1 MFHFHCIRYKPTL
14 IASDG
19 VATETWLELE
29 DRHWDFVKKAGSG
42 SRRLKFSWLT
52 QFFKNISQKKVI
64 NTFELSIMSHFT
76 HFCHLSFFHQ
86 RYEKQRSLKHAA
98 FMPRGVDGTFYVSRQ
113 QSQDQDLQHSKSGFI
128 KTSLET
134 EIKYRAPILLIFA

>member
-19 VATETWLELE
+19 VATETWLELQ

-64 NTFELSIMSHFT
+64 NTFELSLCHILRIFPTLVSSIKGTKNSGVWNTQLLCHVVLMEHF
-76 HFCHLSFFHQ
+76 
-86 RYEKQRSLKHAA
+86 
-98 FMPRGVDGTFYVSRQ
+98 M
-113 QSQDQDLQHSKSGFI
+113 SQDNNLKTKTYSIRNRDL
-128 KTSLET
+128 
-134 EIKYRAPILLIFA
+134 